1 MNEIE
6 SQFNAAFANWGIRL
20 PPDHLAAR
28 RRGKINQA
36 GWAIWYL
43 FGSDDDGEYLDYY
56 SSHRMTNDSHIRIH
70 ADGREESLPSH
81 FGMRLCSSDPVED
94 ARLKEEYRAECI
106 RVDQLL
112 REKGFGIEG
121 DEPPSVQIIR
131 AQILGQAD
139 GAQGGKDERG
149 DGEGADRC

>member
-1 MNEIE
+1 MHEIE
-6 SQFNAAFANWGIRL
+6 SRFNAAFANWSIRL
-20 PPDHLAAR
+20 PPSDLAAR

-70 ADGREESLPSH
+70 ADGREEGLPVL
-81 FGMRLCSSDPVED
+81 FGMRMASPDPVED
-94 ARLKEEYRAECI
+94 ARLEEAYRAECL
-106 RVDQLL
+106 RVDRLL
-112 REKGFGIEG
+112 RDKGFGIEG

-131 AQILGQAD
+131 AQIVGQSDSAQDRNEAD
-139 GAQGGKDERG
+139 SD
-149 DGEGADRC
+149 